1 MGCSGSSNNAKKP
14 AAGGKPNANTPAQPK
29 PSAKTVALDQATLNT
44 VLKTDTKNKTTKLN
58 LDLQYKEAH
67 RKFIDTVA
75 AGKNKMAF
83 QRFADI
89 TSVEIL
95 LSDKANDTH
104 NRKLVDIIKN
114 QFPSTINRL
123 TFKSLAKK
131 PESLKPY
138 IDALAY
144 AKTQVKNEFVTKN
157 LAIDGVTLT
166 TVLQANANTKKVVFF
181 GTTFSALDKASVNAT
196 AKYSIQELAFSY
208 CKGLNDAKGNA
219 THVIAA
225 LGKNK
230 DLVASLKSIELA
242 HNKLSSEADI
252 KKALT
257 SANLSKVKLTF
268 KEAAK
273 KASKAKA
280 GPADSDEEADS
291 EEASDDEDEDEDEDE
306 NEASDDEDEDED
318 SD

>member
-1 MGCSGSSNNAKKP
+1 MGCSGSTANTKKP
-14 AAGGKPNANTPAQPK
+14 NTGGKPSANAPAQPK
-29 PSAKTVALDQATLNT
+29 PTTKTVALDQATLNS
-44 VLKTDTKNKTTKLN
+44 VLKTDAKNKTTKLN

-95 LSDKANDTH
+95 LSDKPNDAH
-104 NRKLVDIIKN
+104 NKKLIDVIKN
-114 QFPSTINRL
+114 QFPSSINRL
-123 TFKSLAKK
+123 TLKSLAKK

-138 IDALAY
+138 IDALFY
-144 AKTQVKNEFVTKN
+144 AKTQIKNEFCTKN
-157 LAIDGVTLT
+157 LAIDGATFS
-166 TVLQANANTKKVVFF
+166 TVLEANASTKRVVFF
-181 GTTFSALDKASVNAT
+181 GSTFSGLDKVALNAT
-196 AKYSIQELAFSY
+196 TKYTTDELSFSY

-225 LGKNK
+225 IGKNK
-230 DLVASLKSIELA
+230 NLVASLKTIELA
-242 HNKLSSEADI
+242 HNKLGSEADV

-257 SANLSKVKLTF
+257 SANLSKVKLVF

-273 KASKAKA
+273 KAAKPA
-280 GPADSDEEADS
+280 KGAADSDDEADEDENS
-291 EEASDDEDEDEDEDE
+291 DEDEDEDEDE
-306 NEASDDEDEDED
+306 NEASDEEED